1 MSDPRFTNPYATPT
15 AAGIGPDG
23 TIAARPDART
33 QAAFLTQAFLWMFVG
48 LAVTAGVSFV
58 VQSNTRLL
66 EFAGSN
72 VLLLIIGQLVLAFAI
87 QLGIRRMSASLALGL
102 FFVYAASLGLT
113 IGLIVSFYTEGSVA
127 TAFLS
132 ASTMFGAAAVY
143 GHVTKRSLASL
154 GGLLFMGVIGLLVA
168 SVINIFLVNDTI
180 SWIIS
185 IVGVVIF
192 TALTAYDVQRIQN
205 GDLAV
210 WTGSTEKAA
219 VLGALHLYLDFVNL
233 FLYLLRIF
241 GRRR

>member
-15 AAGIGPDG
+15 QAGIGQDG
-23 TIAARPDART
+23 VVVARPDART
-33 QAAFLTQAFLWMFVG
+33 QAAFLTQSFLWMFLG
-48 LAVTAGVSFV
+48 LAVTAGVAFF
-58 VQSNTRLL
+58 VQSNSRLL
-66 EFAGSN
+66 SFAGDN
-72 VLLLIIGQLVLAFAI
+72 IILLIIGQLGLAFAI
-87 QLGIRRMSASLALGL
+87 QLGIRRMSATLALGL

-113 IGLIVSFYTEGSVA
+113 IGLIVSFYTEFSVVS
-127 TAFLS
+127 AFLS
-132 ASTMFGAAAVY
+132 ASAMFGAAAIY

-168 SVINIFLVNDTI
+168 SVINIFLVNDTV

-185 IVGVVIF
+185 IIGVVIF

-233 FLYLLRIF
+233 FLFLLRLL
-241 GRRR
+241 GSRD

>member
-1 MSDPRFTNPYATPT
+1 
-15 AAGIGPDG
+15 
-23 TIAARPDART
+23 
-33 QAAFLTQAFLWMFVG
+33 
-48 LAVTAGVSFV
+48 
-58 VQSNTRLL
+58 
-66 EFAGSN
+66 
-72 VLLLIIGQLVLAFAI
+72 
-87 QLGIRRMSASLALGL
+87 
-102 FFVYAASLGLT
+102 
-113 IGLIVSFYTEGSVA
+113 LIVSFYTEGSVV

-132 ASTMFGAAAVY
+132 ASAMFGAAAIY
-143 GHVTKRSLASL
+143 GHTTKRSLASL

-168 SVINIFLVNDTI
+168 SVINIFLVNNTI

-233 FLYLLRIF
+233 FLFLLRLL
-241 GRRR
+241 GSRD